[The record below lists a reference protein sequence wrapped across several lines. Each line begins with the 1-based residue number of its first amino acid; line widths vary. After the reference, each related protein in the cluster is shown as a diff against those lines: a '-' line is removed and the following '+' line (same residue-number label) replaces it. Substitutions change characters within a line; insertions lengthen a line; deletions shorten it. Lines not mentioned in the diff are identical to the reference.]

1 MTAPAESVLP
11 TPAQVEAELLRSPY
25 HRWLGLHV
33 SEVTGDGIVLEVEAR
48 EDFVADVD
56 AGYVH
61 GGILAALLDVA
72 ADWALVGALGTGV
85 PTIDLSVNYL
95 RAAQPGPLR
104 VTGRAIRP
112 GRQVSHAEAE
122 VHDADGR
129 LLAVGRGSFLSAVA
143 EQARTAFEARRS
155 EVGPG

>member
-1 MTAPAESVLP
+1 MSRPVLPLPSPAE
-11 TPAQVEAELLRSPY
+11 VERELLASPY
-25 HRWLGLHV
+25 HCWLGLRV
-33 SEVTGDGIVLEVEAR
+33 TEVDRDSIVLEVDAR
-48 EDFVADVD
+48 EDFVADAV

-61 GGILAALLDVA
+61 GGILAALLDTA
-72 ADWALVGALGTGV
+72 ADWSLVGALGTGV

-122 VHDADGR
+122 IHDGEGR
-129 LLAVGRGSFLSAVA
+129 LIAVGRGSFLSAVVD
-143 EQARTAFEARRS
+143 RTAATG
-155 EVGPG
+155 EVE